1 MLALTKMEY
10 PKHINYNTTFKD
22 AHNIAVTAVSEY
34 QKKEINSL
42 RV

>member
-1 MLALTKMEY
+1 MEY